1 MSTFGRI
8 ETQAPYLRCT
18 KGRHGQRPFQE
29 KTGLKCR
36 GKSRA
41 LQRALSDFGAEE
53 SFAQASKQ
61 LWEHYRVELHPSSV
75 RQVVEQ
81 QAQRAEAFVDSQQ
94 EEAIRREGRRQRRLE
109 GHPWLIVESDGS
121 MVRTG
126 ELAPDPQGDSSPK
139 QRRPKKRQTQWRE
152 VRLSVVQVPQ
162 EEETQYAAVLGSPA
176 QAGEQMLALAV
187 SAGYGD
193 NTWVHGVGD
202 GAHWIAQQMAE
213 VFPRQRYL
221 LDRYHLL
228 EHLYTGASGLPD
240 RDQESTKEWVQQ
252 QVSLIDQGRVSQ
264 VIATCRSAG
273 WGGSDHLLN
282 QLAGYLE
289 RQQDHLD
296 YASAREQGLPIG
308 SGAVEGGHR
317 HVIQAR
323 LKLPGTWWHE
333 DTVNPMLALRTLRA
347 NGRWEAFW
355 N

>member
-1 MSTFGRI
+1 M
-8 ETQAPYLRCT
+8 PYLRCA
-18 KGRHGQRPFQE
+18 KGHHSQRPFQE

-36 GKSRA
+36 VKSLA
-41 LQRALSDFGAEE
+41 LQRALTDFGAEK

-81 QAQRAEAFVDSQQ
+81 QAQRAEAYVDSQQ
-94 EEAIRREGRRQRRLE
+94 EEVIRRECWRQRRLE
-109 GHPWLIVESDGS
+109 GQPWLIVESDGS

-126 ELAPDPQGDSSPK
+126 ELAVDAERSLSPK
-139 QRRPKKRQTQWRE
+139 KQRPKKRRQTQWRE
-152 VRLSVVQVPQ
+152 VRLSVVQAPQ
-162 EEETQYAAVLGSPA
+162 EEEKQYAAVLGSPA
-176 QAGEQMLALAV
+176 RVGEQMLALALT
-187 SAGYGD
+187 AGYGD
-193 NTWVHGVGD
+193 NTQVHGVGD

-213 VFPRQRYL
+213 VFPRHRYL

-240 RDQESTKEWVQQ
+240 RNQESTKEWVQQ
-252 QVSLIDQGRVSQ
+252 QVNLIDQGRVSQ
-264 VIATCRSAG
+264 VIATCRAG
-273 WGGSDHLLN
+273 GGGGSDHPLN

-289 RQQDHLD
+289 HQQDHLD
-296 YASAREQGLPIG
+296 YASAREQGLPMG

-323 LKLPGTWWHE
+323 LKLPGTWWNE
-333 DTVNPMLALRTLRA
+333 ETVNPMLALRTLRA
-347 NGRWEAFW
+347 NGWWQAFW